1 MSIFNQPG
9 RRRPPHLTIRGGAGT
24 LALICALYLPAMAT
38 GHHRRIGLHSNDH
51 IMTKIP
57 ENKYSVTGIAETHP
71 GLQAD
76 TGVSHTFHWSQLAPL
91 PNRTGLAGAFIGLAG
106 DALVCA
112 GGANFPDGGTPWNG
126 GVKTWY
132 DTVYVLETSSATWKV
147 AGRLPRPLGYGLTVS
162 WKSQMILIGGSNSE
176 GHYRTVQRISYH
188 KNADQGMV
196 SIDTLPSLPSAIAL
210 TSGALVGDCIYLA
223 GGLAQPSD
231 ARATNVCWRLNL
243 SADRP
248 VWEVLPGW
256 PGESRMLSVGGALDG
271 KFYLFSGTALHGG
284 KRTYLKDAY
293 CYDPHVVS
301 GKEKGWR
308 RLADLPSP
316 TVAAPGPAVAIK
328 GQLFILGG
336 DDGAL
341 ADEAA
346 VLKQRH
352 PGFSDRIFAY
362 DPQRNRW
369 QVAGQ
374 CWVDKKPDA
383 AVNPNGSIW
392 APVTTGAVLWH
403 GEIVLVGGE
412 VRPGTRTPRVI
423 MGTLQDK

>member
-1 MSIFNQPG
+1 MSIYNKSG
-9 RRRPPHLTIRGGAGT
+9 RNRPLHFTIRCVAAAIVLTGAPS
-24 LALICALYLPAMAT
+24 LPAMAT
-38 GHHRRIGLHSNDH
+38 GHHGGITLQSNNH
-51 IMTKIP
+51 IMTKTQNIH
-57 ENKYSVTGIAETHP
+57 NITGIADPHP
-71 GLQAD
+71 VPQAD
-76 TGVSHTFHWSQLAPL
+76 TGASYTFHWSQLAPL

-132 DTVYVLETSSATWKV
+132 DTIYVLETASATWKV

-162 WKSQMILIGGSNSE
+162 WKDQLILIGGSNSE
-176 GHYRTVQRISYH
+176 GHYKSVLRLRYH
-188 KNADQGMV
+188 KEGSKAAV
-196 SIDTLPSLPSAIAL
+196 KIDTLPSLPSAIAL

-223 GGLAQPSD
+223 GGQVQPSD
-231 ARATNVCWRLNL
+231 ASATNVCWRLDL

-248 VWEVLPGW
+248 SWEVLPDW
-256 PGESRMLSVGGALDG
+256 PGESRMLSVSGALDG
-271 KFYLFSGTALHGG
+271 KFYLFSGTALHEG

-293 CYDPHVVS
+293 CYDPRIVS

-328 GQLFILGG
+328 GQLLILGG
-336 DDGAL
+336 DDGTL

-346 VLKQRH
+346 VLKERH
-352 PGFSDRIFAY
+352 PGFSDQILAY
-362 DPQRNRW
+362 DPQRNQW
-369 QVAGQ
+369 QVAGK
-374 CWVDKKPDA
+374 CWVDKKADA

-403 GEIVLVGGE
+403 DRIVLVGGE
-412 VRPGTRTPRVI
+412 VRPGTRTPHVI
-423 MGTLQDK
+423 MGTLQGK